1 MALKIAPLWTD
12 VASVRERFRLER
24 QILAGLEHPSIARLL
39 DGGTA
44 DGVPYFVMEYI
55 DGLPITEFCDRRGL
69 DIRARLALVRQV
81 CAAVHFAHESFVV
94 HRDLKPSNIL
104 VSDDG
109 IPKLLDFGI
118 AKLLDPGAGGA
129 TATVEARWTPNYTS
143 PEQVRGRAV
152 TTRTDVYSLGLVLY
166 ELLTGELAQVADC
179 TSVATLARS
188 ICEIEPPLPSVRA
201 AGRCGRSWANRL
213 RGDLATI
220 VMSALRKQPERRYGP
235 SAAPATALDRYLGGR
250 PILPRPTT
258 HTSRAANCLRRHPL
272 ALAPGQDRC
281 VGNTSVLGQ

>member
-1 MALKIAPLWTD
+1 MGLVFEAVRDDDEYRKTVALKIAPLWTD

-24 QILAGLEHPSIARLL
+24 QILAGLEHPSIAPLS
-39 DGGTA
+39 TA
-44 DGVPYFVMEYI
+44 AQR
-55 DGLPITEFCDRRGL
+55 TECRTSSWSKSTVCRSPNSAIGAASIFAPGS
-69 DIRARLALVRQV
+69 LVRQV

-118 AKLLDPGAGGA
+118 AKLLDPGDGGA

-166 ELLTGELAQVADC
+166 ELLTGELAQVAD
-179 TSVATLARS
+179 
-188 ICEIEPPLPSVRA
+188 
-201 AGRCGRSWANRL
+201 
-213 RGDLATI
+213 
-220 VMSALRKQPERRYGP
+220 
-235 SAAPATALDRYLGGR
+235 
-250 PILPRPTT
+250 
-258 HTSRAANCLRRHPL
+258 
-272 ALAPGQDRC
+272 
-281 VGNTSVLGQ
+281 